1 MREAVPTFEN
11 NAFIR
16 KILLEVKT
24 LFERMDDL
32 VQLCLPQEQQ
42 HDETSSTLRN
52 AARTAKRVY
61 FSEQNLK
68 ILKEYSDKLDSIKLD
83 LSVRMQV
90 VAKQQA
96 NRMEAFLTQDKGTDP
111 SLKLMKRLM
120 KGNVVDEELEELDET
135 LGCGSFGVVMAG
147 RYYGKPVAIKRALSS
162 VFSAED
168 RERFRREASTHFAQR
183 HDRIVQVIAF
193 RTGGGSRPPCLVMER
208 MDRTLFHFLG
218 ISPAP
223 LDLSGSLPYMI
234 DICEGLKYLHQ
245 GGVLHRDIKSHNIL
259 LRNGGAKVSDFG
271 LATHGCS
278 TMGRKTGNNQFID
291 EKAGTKFW
299 MAPEILSWGESSF
312 DSDVFS
318 LHVVLWEIIENRQGG
333 TGDAIG
339 DVLRRNRL
347 AKLPIEGEGDE
358 RDPATMRLHKLIRT
372 CGLLER
378 KDRPKIGEVL
388 AEATSIYDSLPRSG
402 GAEEPSAA
410 TTYPLQGR
418 DEEEGHLRPSE
429 SRRRAQEAENSDSL
443 RAPWGS
449 WKDFDPCGVGA
460 ENKREQASATSD
472 GGSNCVP
479 TTVATSASESEARK
493 GVNQSRT
500 TISELQR
507 QQSRAQSPQ
516 GAGGGAAKKNT
527 PPSAYN

>member
-11 NAFIR
+11 NAFLR
-16 KILLEVKT
+16 KSLLEVKT
-24 LFERMDDL
+24 LFERIDDL
-32 VQLCLPQEQQ
+32 LQLCLPQEQQ

-52 AARTAKRVY
+52 AAHTAKRVY

-68 ILKEYSDKLDSIKLD
+68 TLKEYSDKLDSIALD
-83 LSVRMQV
+83 FSGPMQV

-96 NRMEAFLTQDKGTDP
+96 NRMEEALLAIQITLDKGTDP
-111 SLKLMKRLM
+111 SLKLMKRLV

-135 LGCGSFGVVMAG
+135 LGSGSFGLVMAG

-168 RERFRREASTHFAQR
+168 RETFRREAGTHFALR

-208 MDRTLFHFLG
+208 MERTLFHFLG
-218 ISPAP
+218 INPAP
-223 LDLSGSLPYMI
+223 LDLSGSLPFII

-271 LATHGCS
+271 LAHVCS
-278 TMGRKTGNNQFID
+278 TIGRKTGNDQFLD

-299 MAPEILSWGESSF
+299 MAPEVLSWGESSF

-339 DVLRRNRL
+339 DVLRKNPL
-347 AKLPIEGEGDE
+347 EKLPIEGEGDGS
-358 RDPATMRLHKLIRT
+358 DPAKMRLHKLIRT
-372 CGLLER
+372 CGLLNR

-388 AEATSIYDSLPRSG
+388 AEAKSIYDSLPRSG
-402 GAEEPSAA
+402 DVEEPSPA
-410 TTYPLQGR
+410 TAHPLQGR

-429 SRRRAQEAENSDSL
+429 SRRRAQEAENSNSS
-443 RAPWGS
+443 RGPWES

-460 ENKREQASATSD
+460 ETKREQ
-472 GGSNCVP
+472 V
-479 TTVATSASESEARK
+479 
-493 GVNQSRT
+493 
-500 TISELQR
+500 IS
-507 QQSRAQSPQ
+507 
-516 GAGGGAAKKNT
+516 T
-527 PPSAYN
+527 